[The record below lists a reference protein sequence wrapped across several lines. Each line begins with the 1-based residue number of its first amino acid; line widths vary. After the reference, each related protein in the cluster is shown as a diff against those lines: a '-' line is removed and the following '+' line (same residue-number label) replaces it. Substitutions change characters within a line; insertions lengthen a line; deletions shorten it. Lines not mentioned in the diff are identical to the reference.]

1 MDAKEGP
8 MPFYASDGGLSRRFH
23 LILSSFLQQDGL
35 AFAKVL
41 PEQAI
46 EQAFADAE
54 VDFATEEGDVYTPAL
69 TLWAFL
75 SQSLAQEA
83 LRSCKAAVARVI
95 VLLVTL
101 GKVPCSDNTS
111 AYCRARAKLP
121 VTVLRRLTTDVADGC
136 EQRLPKRWLW
146 KGRRVH
152 LVDGTT
158 SSMPDTEDN
167 QAAYPQ
173 CSAQEVGLGFPLAR
187 LVVLMSLGT
196 AMVKGMAMGPY
207 AGKETGETALLRE
220 LLERLDSGDVLLADR
235 YYCSYFMIALLQER
249 HIEFVVRLH
258 QCRDFDFRR
267 GRHLGPG
274 DHIVRWTK
282 PERPEWMDQ
291 ATYERMPKSIEVRE
305 VFVRVH
311 QPGFRTESLVVV
323 TTLTDAT
330 RYTQK
335 EIAELYHRRWLVE
348 LDLRSIKITMGID
361 VLRCKS
367 PEMVRRE
374 IWSCLL
380 AYNLIRQ
387 SMLEAALRSDRSPR
401 QLSFTA
407 ALQKIAAAWAITS
420 ACDHLLLAKLIGTH
434 LADMAG
440 NLIGNR
446 PDRVEPRAVK
456 RRPKPHKLLT
466 EPRDDARAKLL
477 RGEHD

>member
-1 MDAKEGP
+1 LRMDAKEGP

-291 ATYERMPKSIEVRE
+291 ATYERASAGFPH
-305 VFVRVH
+305 RVVGGGH
-311 QPGFRTESLVVV
+311 DLDGRHSLHPEGDRRTLPPSL
-323 TTLTDAT
+323 ARGT
-330 RYTQK
+330 RSAVDQD
-335 EIAELYHRRWLVE
+335 H
-348 LDLRSIKITMGID
+348 DGD
-361 VLRCKS
+361 RC
-367 PEMVRRE
+367 
-374 IWSCLL
+374 
-380 AYNLIRQ
+380 
-387 SMLEAALRSDRSPR
+387 
-401 QLSFTA
+401 A
-407 ALQKIAAAWAITS
+407 ALQESRDGASGDLELPVGIQLDSPEHAGSGPALGPLAATVEFHGGAAE
-420 ACDHLLLAKLIGTH
+420 DRGRVGHHLRMRPPAPGK
-434 LADMAG
+434 ADRDSFG
-440 NLIGNR
+440 RHGGQPNR
-446 PDRVEPRAVK
+446 QS
-456 RRPKPHKLLT
+456 T
-466 EPRDDARAKLL
+466 
-477 RGEHD
+477 